1 MRFSVSNIVCVFT
14 VTQLSASIRGQSDSA
29 DGGSEAGADVY
40 RIEGKVM
47 PPDNPAPDWLSV
59 TTVTLDGGKRRAFL
73 RDDHSFVFQG
83 LTPGS
88 YLVEVDNPEYVY
100 EDVRIDINSKG
111 KHRARKNNPVQ
122 PNQVTQLPYPVK
134 AKPLGKFRYYEKREE
149 WKVTDVLFNPMV
161 MMMVMPLLLIT
172 VLPKMMQDPETKKE
186 MEEMQ
191 AKMNV
196 QSQLPDMS
204 EMLTSLWG
212 GAPAQ
217 GAGAKKKVPVRRQQ
231 QR

>member
-1 MRFSVSNIVCVFT
+1 M
-14 VTQLSASIRGQSDSA
+14 A
-29 DGGSEAGADVY
+29 
-40 RIEGKVM
+40 
-47 PPDNPAPDWLSV
+47 
-59 TTVTLDGGKRRAFL
+59 
-73 RDDHSFVFQG
+73 
-83 LTPGS
+83 PGS

-100 EDVRIDINSKG
+100 EDIRIDINSKG

-122 PNQVTQLPYPVK
+122 PNQVAPFMAILIPSMKRTCFQVTQLPYPIK

-149 WKVTDVLFNPMV
+149 WKITDVLFNPML

-172 VLPKMMQDPETKKE
+172 VLPKMMQDPDTKKE

-217 GAGAKKKVPVRRQQ
+217 GAKKKVPVRRQH

>member
-1 MRFSVSNIVCVFT
+1 MWTSLASCLLSLSSFSLVSFT
-14 VTQLSASIRGQSDSA
+14 YAQEEAA
-29 DGGSEAGADVY
+29 EGGAENY
-40 RIEGKVM
+40 KIEGKVT

-59 TTVTLDGGKRRAFL
+59 TSVTLDGGKRRAFL

-83 LTPGS
+83 LAPGS

-100 EDVRIDINSKG
+100 EDIRIDINSKG

-149 WKVTDVLFNPMV
+149 WKITDVLFNPML

-172 VLPKMMQDPETKKE
+172 VLPKMMQDPDTKKE

-217 GAGAKKKVPVRRQQ
+217 GAKKKVPVRRQQ

>member
-1 MRFSVSNIVCVFT
+1 MTRC
-14 VTQLSASIRGQSDSA
+14 
-29 DGGSEAGADVY
+29 EADVETGDPGQIY
-40 RIEGKVM
+40 KIEGKIL
-47 PPDNPAPDWLSV
+47 PPDNIPPDWHSI
-59 TTVTLDGGKRRAFL
+59 TTVTIDGGKRRAFL
-73 RDDHSFVFQG
+73 KEDNSFVFQG
-83 LTPGS
+83 LAPGS

-100 EDVRIDINSKG
+100 EDIRIDINFKG

-122 PNQVTQLPYPVK
+122 PNQVNQLPYPIK
-134 AKPLGKFRYYEKREE
+134 AKPLGKYRYFEKREE

-172 VLPKMMQDPETKKE
+172 VLPKMMQDPETKKD

-204 EMLTSLWG
+204 EMLTSFLG
-212 GAPAQ
+212 GGGGPSQ
-217 GAGAKKKVPVRRQQ
+217 NQNKRKVPVKRQQ
-231 QR
+231 R

>member
-1 MRFSVSNIVCVFT
+1 M
-14 VTQLSASIRGQSDSA
+14 
-29 DGGSEAGADVY
+29 
-40 RIEGKVM
+40 
-47 PPDNPAPDWLSV
+47 
-59 TTVTLDGGKRRAFL
+59 
-73 RDDHSFVFQG
+73 
-83 LTPGS
+83 
-88 YLVEVDNPEYVY
+88 EVDNPEYVY
-100 EDVRIDINSKG
+100 EDIRIDINSKG

-122 PNQVTQLPYPVK
+122 PNQVGGVEETLVVTNKQSPWFQVTQLPYPVK

-149 WKVTDVLFNPMV
+149 WKITDVLFNPML

-172 VLPKMMQDPETKKE
+172 VLPKMMQDPDTKKE

-217 GAGAKKKVPVRRQQ
+217 GAKKKVPVRRQQ

>member
-1 MRFSVSNIVCVFT
+1 MRSSLASLLSLCSFSLVSLT
-14 VTQLSASIRGQSDSA
+14 HAHAQSDA
-29 DGGSEAGADVY
+29 EAGDNTENY
-40 RIEGKVM
+40 KIEGKVT

-73 RDDHSFVFQG
+73 RDDQSFVFQG
-83 LTPGS
+83 LSPGS
-88 YLVEVDNPEYVY
+88 YLVEVDNPDYVY
-100 EDVRIDINSKG
+100 EDIRIDINSKG

-149 WKVTDVLFNPMV
+149 WKITDVLFNPML

-172 VLPKMMQDPETKKE
+172 VLPKMMQDPDTKKE

-217 GAGAKKKVPVRRQQ
+217 GAKKKVPVRRQQ

>member
-1 MRFSVSNIVCVFT
+1 MRSSLASLLSLCSFSLVSLTYAHAQND
-14 VTQLSASIRGQSDSA
+14 A
-29 DGGSEAGADVY
+29 EAGDNTENY
-40 RIEGKVM
+40 KIEGKVT

-73 RDDHSFVFQG
+73 RDDQSFVFQG
-83 LTPGS
+83 LSPGS
-88 YLVEVDNPEYVY
+88 YLVEVDNPDYVY
-100 EDVRIDINSKG
+100 EDIRIDINSKG

-149 WKVTDVLFNPMV
+149 WKITDVLFNPML

-172 VLPKMMQDPETKKE
+172 VLPKMMQDPDTKKE

-217 GAGAKKKVPVRRQQ
+217 GAKKKVPVRRQQ